1 MGKVTKIICLLVW
14 SWCIGGYAQGEVI
27 STNWAAMG
35 LKGKVKSVE
44 TLLYFAVEKDGVISK
59 GDPFSRGIYPP
70 EKIEINNI
78 LKKIG
83 RKAYF
88 IDFLTKITPSVVI
101 FNEKGWVIEKRLFDT
116 VFHRKIVHTYNAEN
130 KFSGELVYVRDL
142 LVIKDSYKY
151 NKKGQLEEEILG
163 EEKEASER
171 AICKHLYT
179 VDGQPIENI
188 TTNGNGIPKAKEI
201 FTYKDK
207 RLVGID
213 FYRSGEVTSRASYQ
227 YGDDGQLVGCIF
239 QMVPEGWIWDSKF
252 TYDEKGHLK
261 EEYLIINDNKN
272 NGYFNKFAPD
282 GRMLEH
288 LTLSLNYLCKY
299 EYTDDKQGNWV
310 KMITYE
316 QGVPVLY
323 VERKIEYF

>member
-1 MGKVTKIICLLVW
+1 MKIKSFFCVLLLIV
-14 SWCIGGYAQGEVI
+14 GVYTYAQGEVI

-44 TLLYFAVEKDGVISK
+44 TLLYFAVERNGVISK

-70 EKIEINNI
+70 EKIEANSL
-78 LKKIG
+78 LKRMG
-83 RKAYF
+83 CKAYF
-88 IDFLTKITPSVVI
+88 IEFLNKITPSVVI
-101 FNEKGWVIEKRLFDT
+101 FNERGWVIEKRLFDT
-116 VFHRKIVHTYNAEN
+116 TFHRKIIHTYNAEN
-130 KFSGELVYVRDL
+130 KFSGELIYVRDL
-142 LVIKDSYKY
+142 LAIKDSYKY

-163 EEKEASER
+163 EQKEASER
-171 AICKHLYT
+171 AICKHFYT

-188 TTNGNGIPKAKEI
+188 ITNGDGIPKAKEV

-213 FYRSGEVTSRASYQ
+213 LYRSGEVTSRASYQ
-227 YGDDGQLVGCIF
+227 YGDEGQLVGSVF
-239 QMVPEGWIWDSKF
+239 QMVPESWIWDSKF

-299 EYTDDKQGNWV
+299 EYTDDAQGNWI

-316 QGVPVLY
+316 NGVPMLY
-323 VERKIEYF
+323 VERKIEYFK